1 LLNVELPADPH
12 EGLALLLYHPSN
24 LCRSDN
30 TSIAN
35 KQTHNRIYLHS
46 QWHAGRQDK

>member
-1 LLNVELPADPH
+1 LLIAELPADPH

-35 KQTHNRIYLHS
+35 QTEQHKNLHS
-46 QWHAGRQDK
+46 Q